1 MKTLFSVS
9 ITLILLFIVSP
20 IHALPSFQ
28 DVKDSYKKSD
38 AVLLDRHGKV
48 IHELRIDPK
57 VRRLE
62 WSSLK
67 DISPAVINAV
77 IYSEDKRFYKHSGVD
92 FLAIGSAAFK
102 NIFAESQR
110 GASTITMQLVAML
123 NKKLKPKNSKRTLS
137 VKLEQIMA
145 AKEIERSWSKQEILE
160 AYLNLIFFRGEIQ
173 GVSAASRGLFDKEPN
188 GLNTSESA
196 ILASLIRSPNAHAD
210 DVAKRACALNA
221 AINAQ
226 INCEDIKA
234 AVQRA
239 LSTAYSIKQQITFA
253 PHVAHQLLKK
263 ESNKIISTL
272 DGRIQ
277 RYATEVLQHQLELMK
292 NQNVHDGAVI
302 VVENKT
308 GDILAYVANSG
319 LYSSAIYVDGI
330 KARRQA
336 GSTLKPFLYAIAFE
350 KKILTPASVLND
362 RPLDVSTALGI
373 YKPQNYENDYKGMVS
388 ARTALA
394 SSLNIPAVKTLSLIG
409 VESFIQRLRQMG
421 FSQLESDEYYGLS
434 LALGSADVSL
444 WEMTNAFRMLAN
456 NGIWS
461 DLRLRYE
468 NHKGRRRRIFSE
480 EAAFLASSI
489 LSDRAARGATFGLE
503 NPLSTRFWTAVKT
516 GTSKDMRDNWCIGY
530 SDRYT
535 AGVWVGNF
543 SGEPMWNVSGISGA
557 APVWL
562 EIMNYLH
569 SNSASI
575 PPKPPAG
582 ILEKRIKFQN
592 EIETERA
599 ELFIKGTEPISLI
612 ASEGLVHLNKTPVKS
627 RITYPL
633 DSTIIALDPDIPE
646 EQQLLFFEAEADDV
660 EFDWVLN
667 NKKIE
672 SSKTMTTWKPKKGR
686 YFLSLIDK
694 QNTVIDTIA
703 FEVR

>member
-1 MKTLFSVS
+1 MRICLVNYLFFLL
-9 ITLILLFIVSP
+9 LIASP
-20 IHALPSFQ
+20 AYALPSFQ

-62 WSSLK
+62 WASLR
-67 DISPAVINAV
+67 DISPALINAV
-77 IYSEDKRFYKHSGVD
+77 IHSEDKRFYKHNGVD
-92 FLAIGSAAFK
+92 FWAVGSAVLRYPLTKAP
-102 NIFAESQR
+102 R
-110 GASTITMQLVAML
+110 GASTITMQLAAML
-123 NKKLKPKNSKRTLS
+123 DKGLKPKDSKRSL
-137 VKLEQIMA
+137 KQKWNQMNA
-145 AKEIERSWSKQEILE
+145 AQEIEKEWSKQEILE

-188 GLNTSESA
+188 GLNESESL

-210 DVAKRACALNA
+210 EVAKRACALNA

-226 INCEDIKA
+226 IHCEDIKA
-234 AVQRA
+234 TVQRS
-239 LSTAYSIKQQITFA
+239 LSTAYSIKQQITLA
-253 PHVAHQLLKK
+253 PHVAHQLLKTGK
-263 ESNKIISTL
+263 VISTL
-272 DGRIQ
+272 DGKLQ

-292 NQNVHDGAVI
+292 NQNVHDGAVL

-308 GDILAYVANSG
+308 GDVLAYVANSG

-350 KKILTPASVLND
+350 RRILTPASVLND

-394 SSLNIPAVKTLSLIG
+394 SSLNIPAVKTLSLIS

-434 LALGSADVSL
+434 LALGSTDVSL
-444 WEMTNAFRMLAN
+444 WGMTNAYRMLAN

-461 DLRLRYE
+461 DLRLRFANYKE
-468 NHKGRRRRIFSE
+468 RRKRVFSE

-530 SDRYT
+530 SDKYT
-535 AGVWVGNF
+535 VGVWVGNF
-543 SGEPMWNVSGISGA
+543 SGEPMWDVSGISGA

-575 PPKPPAG
+575 PPKLPAG
-582 ILEKRIKFQN
+582 ILEKRIKFQD
-592 EIETERA
+592 EAEPERTEW
-599 ELFIKGTEPISLI
+599 FIKGTEPPGLI
-612 ASEGLVHLNKTPVKS
+612 ANEAYIYFNRTPVNS

-633 DSTIIALDPDIPE
+633 NNTIIALDPDIPE
-646 EQQLLFFEAEADDV
+646 EQQLLFFEAETDEV
-660 EFDWVLN
+660 EFDWALN

-672 SSKTMTTWKPKKGR
+672 GSETMVKWKPRKGR
-686 YFLSLIDK
+686 YILSLTDK
-694 QNTVIDTIA
+694 QNIVIDIVE